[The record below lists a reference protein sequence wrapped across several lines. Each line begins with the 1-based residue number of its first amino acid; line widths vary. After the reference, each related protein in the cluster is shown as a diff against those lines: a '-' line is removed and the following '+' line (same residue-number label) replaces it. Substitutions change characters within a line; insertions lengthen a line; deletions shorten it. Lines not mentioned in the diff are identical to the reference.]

1 MKLKLLFI
9 IFITL
14 ILSSCGGGGNSS
26 SSQYLTGITY
36 DSVSGKLIVLDFGQ
50 SVVQTVSAMTGTAT
64 LTTIAGTSGSS
75 GTTNSTG
82 TSSKFYGLQGVV
94 ADSSGNLYISELY
107 NHTIRKIASPTSTA
121 TTTTFAG
128 SIGSQGTA
136 DGTTSS
142 AYFYYP
148 RGITVDSSDNLYLAD
163 SWNQTI
169 RKITSAGVV
178 STLAGYAGTY
188 GTTDGTSSSARFYY
202 PSAVATDN
210 TNIYVTDT
218 SNNSIRQIVIS
229 TGVVTTLA
237 GNTSGTSGYVNATGT
252 SAYFYSPVG
261 IASDGTNL
269 YVTDFNNH
277 VIRKIVISTGV
288 VTTLAGSGTT
298 GYVNATGSS
307 AYFAY
312 PLGITYYSGNLYITD
327 QLGTRIRIVS
337 TSTGATTTLY

>member
-1 MKLKLLFI
+1 
-9 IFITL
+9 
-14 ILSSCGGGGNSS
+14 
-26 SSQYLTGITY
+26 
-36 DSVSGKLIVLDFGQ
+36 
-50 SVVQTVSAMTGTAT
+50 
-64 LTTIAGTSGSS
+64 
-75 GTTNSTG
+75 
-82 TSSKFYGLQGVV
+82 
-94 ADSSGNLYISELY
+94 
-107 NHTIRKIASPTSTA
+107 
-121 TTTTFAG
+121 
-128 SIGSQGTA
+128 
-136 DGTTSS
+136 
-142 AYFYYP
+142 
-148 RGITVDSSDNLYLAD
+148 LYLAD
-163 SWNQTI
+163 SYNQTI
-169 RKITSAGVV
+169 RKITSTGVV

-210 TNIYVTDT
+210 TNVYVTDT

-252 SAYFYSPVG
+252 SAYFYNPVG

-277 VIRKIVISTGV
+277 AIRKIVISTGV

-298 GYVNATGSS
+298 GFVNATGSS